1 MKERNKQMG
10 NIVSWAMRYRQ
21 VVFLIAGMLMVAGIY
36 ALMVMPKQEFPVFIN
51 RQGLVTG
58 VYPGADSRTVEA
70 QLTNPLEKYLLAFP
84 EVNREKTYSHS
95 RDGIV
100 FVYLELSDEV
110 KDKDAVWSK
119 IKHGLAGLKTT
130 LPAGV
135 VALVANDNFGDVAAL
150 LITLESDDKTC
161 RELEGYLTAL
171 ESRLRMIPSVANLR
185 RYGTRSEQISIY
197 TDNDKLTAYGIGS
210 STLVANLFIQGF
222 SLSGGS
228 VDNPA
233 MTAPVHIADV
243 YRSEQEIAEQIVY
256 TDAAGHIIRV
266 KDIGKV
272 VREYS
277 EADSY
282 ISNNGKKCVLL
293 SMEAR
298 QGENIIAFGEKVE
311 EVLAQFRN
319 DLPES
324 VGMYRIADQPKVVSR
339 SIHTFLKELMTA
351 IIAVILV
358 TMVMLPFR
366 VAAVAA
372 TAIPVTVFITLG
384 VMYAAGIPLNMITLG
399 ALIIVLG
406 LVVDD
411 SVVIV
416 DNYIDQLDHGL
427 SRWHAATSSAVGYFK
442 SILSAT
448 LAISITFMPFL
459 VTMNG
464 YVYDFLEFF
473 PWTMTIALFV
483 SLGVAMLLIPYI
495 QYMFVSAG
503 LKPNTHAARPPRRSM
518 LDVLQNA
525 YNRLLAKVFEYPKL
539 TLGTVLLSV
548 MAAVI
553 LFIHI
558 PQRMMPVVERDQF
571 AVEIYLPQGSTLQQ
585 TAQVCDSME
594 NILRR
599 DARVKSVT
607 KFVGT
612 SSPRFHAVYAPN
624 IPSRAY
630 GQFIVNTA
638 SIEATVEILSEY
650 TDRYAF
656 YFPEAY
662 VKFKQ
667 LDFQYVAAPIEIR
680 FYGENL
686 DELQQQAAQL
696 AEYMHTLPELSWV
709 RTNFEEMLPGVRVEI
724 DPVEAG
730 RLGIKKALVST
741 HLAANLTGLPVATL
755 WEDDYP
761 VPVVVK
767 SSITQPDFNRVGD
780 IYIAGVIPGASIP
793 LRQIADIKPEWT
805 QGQIAHRNGTRQISV
820 LADMKWG
827 ENLEWALKKV
837 EKHLG
842 ESILPT
848 LPEGMMVETGGMKE
862 LDTMV
867 VVPMVKAI
875 AMSIFIIFMIL
886 VFHFRKLKLA
896 LLTLASAV
904 LSLFGAAFGVWVMGT
919 DFCVTSMLG
928 IVTLVGIIVRNGIIM
943 FDYAEELR
951 KKQRLPVRQAAFE
964 AGKRRLRPIFLT
976 SSAAAMGVLPMM
988 ISHSLL
994 LSPLGIVIF
1003 FGTLISMIWVVTV
1016 LPIGYWMM
1024 FRRRNG

>member
-1 MKERNKQMG
+1 
-10 NIVSWAMRYRQ
+10 
-21 VVFLIAGMLMVAGIY
+21 
-36 ALMVMPKQEFPVFIN
+36 
-51 RQGLVTG
+51 
-58 VYPGADSRTVEA
+58 
-70 QLTNPLEKYLLAFP
+70 
-84 EVNREKTYSHS
+84 
-95 RDGIV
+95 
-100 FVYLELSDEV
+100 
-110 KDKDAVWSK
+110 
-119 IKHGLAGLKTT
+119 
-130 LPAGV
+130 
-135 VALVANDNFGDVAAL
+135 
-150 LITLESDDKTC
+150 
-161 RELEGYLTAL
+161 
-171 ESRLRMIPSVANLR
+171 
-185 RYGTRSEQISIY
+185 
-197 TDNDKLTAYGIGS
+197 
-210 STLVANLFIQGF
+210 
-222 SLSGGS
+222 
-228 VDNPA
+228 
-233 MTAPVHIADV
+233 
-243 YRSEQEIAEQIVY
+243 
-256 TDAAGHIIRV
+256 
-266 KDIGKV
+266 
-272 VREYS
+272 
-277 EADSY
+277 
-282 ISNNGKKCVLL
+282 
-293 SMEAR
+293 MEAKT
-298 QGENIIAFGEKVE
+298 GENIIAFGEEVE
-311 EVLAQFRN
+311 KVLAQFRN

-339 SIHTFLKELMTA
+339 SINTFLKELMIA

-372 TAIPVTVFITLG
+372 TAIPITVFITLA

-406 LVVDD
+406 LIVDD

-416 DNYIDQLDHGL
+416 DSYIDKLDHGM
-427 SRWHAATSSAVGYFK
+427 SRWHAAIESAVGYFK

-483 SLGVAMLLIPYI
+483 SLAVAMLLIPFI
-495 QYMFVSAG
+495 QYMFVSTG
-503 LKPNTHAARPPRRSM
+503 LKRIDAPTERQPRRSM

-525 YNRLLAKVFEYPKL
+525 YDRLLTKVFEYPKL
-539 TLGTVLLSV
+539 TMGTVLLSV
-548 MAAVI
+548 IAAVI
-553 LFIHI
+553 LFMHI

-571 AVEIYLPQGSTLQQ
+571 AVEIYLPQGSSLQQ

-599 DARVKSVT
+599 DNRVKSVT

-624 IPSRAY
+624 IPSKAY

-680 FYGENL
+680 FYGEDL
-686 DELQQQAAQL
+686 DQLQQQAAKL
-696 AEYMHTLPELSWV
+696 AKYMHTLPELSWV
-709 RTNFEEMLPGVRVEI
+709 RTNFEEVLPGVRVEI
-724 DPVEAG
+724 DAVEAG
-730 RLGIKKALVST
+730 RLGIQKALVST
-741 HLAANLTGLPVATL
+741 NLAANLTGLPVATL

-761 VPVVVK
+761 VSVVVK
-767 SSITQPDFNRVGD
+767 SSNTQPDFNHVGD
-780 IYIAGVIPGASIP
+780 IYIAGIIPGTSIP
-793 LRQIADIKPEWT
+793 LRQIAGIKPEWT

-837 EKHLG
+837 EKH
-842 ESILPT
+842 IDDNIRAT
-848 LPEGMMVETGGMKE
+848 LPDGMVIETGGMKE
-862 LDTMV
+862 LDAIV
-867 VVPMVKAI
+867 VVPMLQAI

-886 VFHFRKLKLA
+886 VFHFRKLRLA
-896 LLTLASAV
+896 ILTLASAV

-951 KKQRLPVRQAAFE
+951 KKQRMTARQAAFE

-1024 FRRRNG
+1024 YRK